1 MTEPQDDFS
10 PALGGAKA
18 QPEPAPPPPAEEP
31 AAAAE
36 APSSTAGGTSDEI
49 PPELAAL
56 LAPFG
61 RLAEIFAD
69 AAEGRAPTPGPG
81 ATPGT
86 LGLGDQAAEVL
97 AREVEAFMGGAIR
110 ELSQRLPATLAAL
123 GGIVDAVEQAVA
135 PLAEELGGAIDAAA
149 ARNASSPAPEIVDA
163 VDPAEPI
170 EIPPVDLPPSP

>member
-1 MTEPQDDFS
+1 MTDPQDDFS

-18 QPEPAPPPPAEEP
+18 QPEPPPPPPPPAEEP
-31 AAAAE
+31 AAAADE
-36 APSSTAGGTSDEI
+36 PTPTADEI
-49 PPELAAL
+49 PPEIAAL
-56 LAPFG
+56 LAPFS

-69 AAEGRAPTPGPG
+69 AAEGRPTTPAPG

-135 PLAEELGGAIDAAA
+135 PLAEELGNAVDAAG
-149 ARNASSPAPEIVDA
+149 ARNANPPTPEIVDA
-163 VDPAEPI
+163 VDAVDA
-170 EIPPVDLPPSP
+170 EIPPVDLPPNA